1 MLASCILCESFGFTR
16 MQELLH
22 VLPLLRRNGRVVEC
36 VALLNWDP
44 GFSHDVLSGAP
55 LIR

>member
-22 VLPLLRRNGRVVEC
+22 VLPLLRRNGRVVKC
-36 VALLNWDP
+36 FALLNWDP